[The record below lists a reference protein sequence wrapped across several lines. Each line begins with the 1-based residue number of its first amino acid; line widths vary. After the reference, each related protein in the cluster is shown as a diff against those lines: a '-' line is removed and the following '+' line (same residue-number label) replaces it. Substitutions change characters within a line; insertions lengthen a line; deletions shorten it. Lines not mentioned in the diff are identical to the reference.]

1 MRRRRLTTEIR
12 GKWKHQQIFE
22 HGTLGIQVS
31 GGSAVST
38 LTTNA
43 SSNATV
49 ALPDKSGTVA
59 FTDDIPDVD
68 ADGYTVILLAAD
80 YDVTNNASQ
89 NATGMSFSVTANA
102 KYLVSLEFAYSGSDA
117 SADSGFDF
125 AVDAGTMNGR
135 GTCQNLGLTGTASA
149 NVVVAAVAAA
159 NTNLIPCGHVADS
172 TFPYAAR
179 ATFAFSP
186 SNSTTFRLR
195 WGNNV
200 ATVSA
205 LSRLCKGAILRY
217 KQVS

>member
-1 MRRRRLTTEIR
+1 MGLSGSYMVELKRLRATGTRSASTFLR
-12 GKWKHQQIFE
+12 GDGAWA
-22 HGTLGIQVS
+22 TPS
-31 GGSAVST
+31 SA
-38 LTTNA
+38 
-43 SSNATV
+43 
-49 ALPDKSGTVA
+49 DQDG
-59 FTDDIPDVD
+59 FT
-68 ADGYTVILLAAD
+68 YVILAAD

-89 NATGMSFSVTANA
+89 NATGMEFSVTANA
-102 KYLVSLEFAYSGSDA
+102 KYLVVLEFAYSGSD
-117 SADSGFDF
+117 STADSAFDF

-149 NVVVAAVAAA
+149 NVVVAAAAAA

-186 SNSTTFRLR
+186 SNTTTFRLR

-200 ATVSA
+200 ATASA
-205 LSRLCKGAILRY
+205 LSRLCKGAVLRY